1 MGAKLHLT
9 QSEDTEDPRC
19 HIRLYLFLHK
29 ERLHQCRPV
38 DLVCLEGPYSGP
50 LWGAP
55 KEDPFPKTVVT
66 ETVSNSSHWLL
77 CPLGCG
83 MFYDEGG
90 LLGSPTPTHPFPGK
104 IRLQYVKLVDTW

>member
-1 MGAKLHLT
+1 MPH
-9 QSEDTEDPRC
+9 
-19 HIRLYLFLHK
+19 RLYLILHK
-29 ERLHQCRPV
+29 ERLHQWTLCA
-38 DLVCLEGPYSGP
+38 LEGPYSGS

-66 ETVSNSSHWLL
+66 ETTVSNSSHWLL

-83 MFYDEGG
+83 VYYDEGS

-104 IRLQYVKLVDTW
+104 ILLQCVKFVDTW